1 MPETIFLTK
10 KKTGIAAYR
19 EKKGVLPF
27 LTRVITS
34 PKTTLALGATLATLL
49 TAGAAAPA
57 ATGAALRATPA
68 VLGRTALK
76 TTKATAKF
84 TLGSPKKVLATTTA
98 IGILGASP
106 KIRKAVVERIK
117 DPFGHGRV
125 IGEIIEDPSKAAD
138 ILGIKDKEKAGFVDY
153 LKTGAK
159 AAGLAGVAIG
169 GAAGA
174 AALYKKYKVSKE
186 EKKLQDVSQLKG
198 LKTLGFTEPRP
209 VGLGGVPVSVAG
221 VPQIQP
227 VGAPQATQGARPIQN
242 IIQIAV
248 R

>member
-1 MPETIFLTK
+1 MTEVIKLAPI
-10 KKTGIAAYR
+10 KTGIAAYR
-19 EKKGVLPF
+19 EKSGILPSI
-27 LTRVITS
+27 VKAATS
-34 PKTTLALGATLATLL
+34 LKTTAVLGTVLGGLL
-49 TAGAAAPA
+49 TAGAVAPAATSAALRAAPA
-57 ATGAALRATPA
+57 AIGK
-68 VLGRTALK
+68 TALK
-76 TTKATAKF
+76 ATKATAKA

-106 KIRKAVVERIK
+106 KVRKAVVERIT

-169 GAAGA
+169 GAVGA
-174 AALYKKYKVSKE
+174 KALYEKYKVSKE
-186 EKKLQDVSQLKG
+186 EKKLQEASQLQG
-198 LKTLGFTEPRP
+198 LKTLGFTDPQP
-209 VGLGGVPVSVAG
+209 VGLGGQPVSVAG
-221 VPQIQP
+221 IPEYTP
-227 VGAPQATQGARPIQN
+227 TGAPQSTNGAKPYYN

>member
-1 MPETIFLTK
+1 MTETIYLAPI
-10 KKTGIAAYR
+10 KTGIAAYR
-19 EKKGVLPF
+19 EKKGILPSI
-27 LTRVITS
+27 VKAMTS
-34 PKTTLALGATLATLL
+34 LKTTAVLGATLATLG
-49 TAGAAAPA
+49 AGAALAPA

-68 VLGRTALK
+68 VLGRTATK
-76 TTKATAKF
+76 AAKATAKY
-84 TLGSPKKVLATTTA
+84 TLGSPKKILATTTIA
-98 IGILGASP
+98 GILGASP
-106 KIRKAVVERIK
+106 KVRKAVVERIK

-169 GAAGA
+169 GAVGA
-174 AALYKKYKVSKE
+174 KALYEKYKVSKE
-186 EKKLQDVSQLKG
+186 EKKLQEASQLQG
-198 LKTLGFTEPRP
+198 LKTLGFTDPQP
-209 VGLGGVPVSVAG
+209 VGLGGQPVSVAG
-221 VPQIQP
+221 IPEYTP
-227 VGAPQATQGARPIQN
+227 TGAPQSTNGAKPYYN